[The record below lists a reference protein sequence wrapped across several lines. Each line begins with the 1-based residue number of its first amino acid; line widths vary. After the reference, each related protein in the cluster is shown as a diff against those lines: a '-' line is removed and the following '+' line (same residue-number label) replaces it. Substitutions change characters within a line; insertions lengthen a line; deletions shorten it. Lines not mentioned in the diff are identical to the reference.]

1 MQRARHVL
9 LVGIVLAVTI
19 GGALSAEPPKEVTN
33 SIGMKFVLIPA
44 GEFLMGSPELPEE
57 QAKTLPRWTIEELKC
72 EQPQHTVRITKPFY
86 LSVTEV
92 TQEQY
97 TTVLGARDW
106 RLLSRMM
113 PGADEIRGELWE
125 KHDYPA
131 FDIRWDEAVEF
142 CRKLS
147 AKEGR
152 TYRLPTEAEWE
163 YACRATTTTK
173 WCCGDEKA
181 SLGHYAWYYRG
192 ADRTLPSSSMF
203 PDASIENE
211 VNVPMDDEADPNTG
225 PHSVAQK
232 KPNRWGLYDMHGNVA
247 EWCNDWFGEDYYAS
261 LPLENPAGP
270 TRGSIWE
277 HPKKGRSGPFRVCR
291 GGSWDSSAEDCRSA
305 SRDGGRSAGLR
316 VVLESPPG
324 GR

>member
-1 MQRARHVL
+1 MQRTRQLL
-9 LVGIVLAVTI
+9 LVGIVSAATI
-19 GGALSAEPPKEVTN
+19 GGALPAEPAKELTN
-33 SIGMKFVLIPA
+33 SVGMKFVLIPA

-57 QAKTLPRWTIEELKC
+57 QAKTLPRWTIEGLKC

-97 TTVLGARDW
+97 TTVLGARHW
-106 RLLSRMM
+106 RLLSGMM

-131 FDIRWDEAVEF
+131 FDIGWDEAVEF

-192 ADRTLPSSSMF
+192 AIARFPVPVCFRMRPSRMKSMCPWTMKPIRT
-203 PDASIENE
+203 PDHTRSRRRNLIAGGCTTCTATSRNGAMI
-211 VNVPMDDEADPNTG
+211 
-225 PHSVAQK
+225 
-232 KPNRWGLYDMHGNVA
+232 GLGK
-247 EWCNDWFGEDYYAS
+247 
-261 LPLENPAGP
+261 
-270 TRGSIWE
+270 TI
-277 HPKKGRSGPFRVCR
+277 
-291 GGSWDSSAEDCRSA
+291 
-305 SRDGGRSAGLR
+305 SRAC
-316 VVLESPPG
+316 P
-324 GR
+324 